1 MPAMNKLAC
10 IAEIKASDE
19 GERTFTAKITTS
31 DIDRDGEVLLPQGM
45 DAKDFRKNPVVFWNH
60 DYNMPIGTSMELK
73 RSDNHWTATAKI
85 ASTPFAQEVWTLMKE
100 GVVRGVS
107 VGFQPTE
114 SRPPSK
120 KDIDMFGDQVR
131 RVYSKWKLMEFSV
144 TPMPANQNALI
155 MSVSKGIISRDKAK
169 SLFNVDVPEQVPA
182 RKRVIYFCPL
192 AAPVPVDTQALVKQ
206 ITAEVIAKLTGRP
219 YV

>member
-1 MPAMNKLAC
+1 MNKIQG
-10 IAEIKASDE
+10 IAEIKTSDS
-19 GERTFTAKITTS
+19 GERIFTAKITTN

-45 DAKDFRKNPVVFWNH
+45 DAKDFRRTPVVFWHH
-60 DYNMPIGTSMELK
+60 DYTMPIGTSMELK
-73 RSDNHWTATAKI
+73 RADNHWTATAKI
-85 ASTPFAQEVWTLMKE
+85 ASTPFAQEVYTLMKE

-120 KDIDMFGDQVR
+120 KDLDMFGESVK

-155 MSVSKGIISRDKAK
+155 MSVSKGITTRDRIK
-169 SLFNVDVPEQVPA
+169 SLFGVDVPTAAPQV
-182 RKRVIYFCPL
+182 KRVVYFCPTVK
-192 AAPVPVDTQALVKQ
+192 AVAFDTEALVKRVA
-206 ITAEVIAKLTGRP
+206 AEVMAKITGRP